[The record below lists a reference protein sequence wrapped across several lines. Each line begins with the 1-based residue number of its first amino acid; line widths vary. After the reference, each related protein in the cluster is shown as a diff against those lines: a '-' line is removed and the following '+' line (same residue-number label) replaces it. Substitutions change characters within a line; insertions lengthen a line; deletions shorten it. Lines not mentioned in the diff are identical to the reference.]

1 MIIKSKVIKSGDE
14 MPDNI
19 VIIHTQSIL
28 KMVDGMPKEALRIW
42 YRMAWFNDW
51 FHKEMDGNRNP
62 CMARD
67 IFD

>member
-42 YRMAWFNDW
+42 YRMA
-51 FHKEMDGNRNP
+51 
-62 CMARD
+62 
-67 IFD
+67 